1 MRHAGH
7 LTGFVI
13 PKTPLQ
19 DLSRFISAPCARLR
33 SHKKPMEAGLE
44 RCQIAAQADNIPV
57 YSQANRTFHTTIH
70 KASGNDW
77 LKSEGPPA
85 DAGSII

>member
-1 MRHAGH
+1 
-7 LTGFVI
+7 
-13 PKTPLQ
+13 
-19 DLSRFISAPCARLR
+19 
-33 SHKKPMEAGLE
+33 MEAGLE